1 MDTVYNVIGSDP
13 YTVPTVP
20 QNDLVVVQPPF
31 HWRLLHCTLCIVGGT
46 TFLLGSIQ
54 YLPYF
59 SHEAKGAYLFTVGS
73 FTFFIADLLDFAS
86 HHRFGSFTRKNDYY
100 YESSSIQWFFR
111 EEDAL
116 NSVLMTT
123 GSLSYFIGCVYF
135 IPSLGHTDIGDILFI
150 PGSIML
156 FVAEVWRIYR
166 AGSTQYNSTT
176 GCSERCNFSSR
187 NITNKSAFR
196 ADLSLCLGAVAF
208 LVGSMLFL
216 PSLDITEVDTR
227 RAAAVFI
234 LGSAL
239 FLLSALFLFYD
250 YFVVQRT

>member
-1 MDTVYNVIGSDP
+1 MDSVYNVIGSDP
-13 YTVPTVP
+13 YSVSTTH
-20 QNDLVVVQPPF
+20 QNDDAVVAQPPF
-31 HWRLLHCTLCIVGGT
+31 YWRVLHCGLCLVGGT

-54 YLPYF
+54 CLPYF
-59 SHEAKGAYLFTVGS
+59 SHEARGAYLFTVGS
-73 FTFFIADLLDFAS
+73 FCFFVADLLDCVSYHQFGAIAEKDTS
-86 HHRFGSFTRKNDYY
+86 YYRFSLK
-100 YESSSIQWFFR
+100 QWFVR

-135 IPSLGHTDIGDILFI
+135 IPSSGHTDIGDILFI
-150 PGSIML
+150 PGSIVL
-156 FVAEVWRIYR
+156 FIAEAWRIYR

-176 GCSERCNFSSR
+176 CSAERCDFSPR

-208 LVGSMLFL
+208 LVGSVLFL

-227 RAAAVFI
+227 RAATVFI
-234 LGSAL
+234 LGSVL
-239 FLLSALFLFYD
+239 FLLSALFLFYG
-250 YFVVQRT
+250 YFCTS